1 MERAAGSETA
11 ALAAHTKNAVQ
22 KQTETHG
29 DPIHNFNVTTKKH
42 SYHARADGLPSIS
55 GDQEHRDAWSRQLR
69 NKHHNFMRGHLGAN
83 NPRNTV
89 ARPSNVKKRTSTHD
103 MRHYS
108 RKNLSATWSSPT
120 RAPTFFDP
128 RFTGVLIGACGF

>member
-42 SYHARADGLPSIS
+42 SYHARADGLPSMS

-69 NKHHNFMRGHLGAN
+69 NKHHIFYEKTPWCEQSKQHSCTTKQPQKTNKY
-83 NPRNTV
+83 P
-89 ARPSNVKKRTSTHD
+89 
-103 MRHYS
+103 
-108 RKNLSATWSSPT
+108 
-120 RAPTFFDP
+120 
-128 RFTGVLIGACGF
+128 